1 MRPGKGPLGAPPAL
15 GPAARRALILVAALS
30 VVHAAFLVAQA
41 FLLADVLASIVS
53 TGIGGRTAQL
63 AALFALVAGRA
74 LTGWA
79 VRVVSAR
86 AAATAQRDL
95 RARVVDHALRLGP
108 EWLARSGHGELTAL
122 VTRGLDALDAYFR
135 EYLPALVTAAVVPLA
150 AGAAILWTDWPSAL
164 IVAGTVPLL
173 PMFAILVGKYTAD
186 RVAGATDAV
195 HRMSGQLLELVR
207 ALPVLAAFRRAEA
220 QAETVR
226 KLSER
231 HRRATLKTL
240 RVAFSSA
247 FVLELAATLSV
258 ALVAVVIGVRLVSGS
273 LPLAIG
279 LGVLILVPECYQ
291 PLRAV
296 GAAFHSSEDGVEAVR
311 RVTAVLAEPVHRVG
325 TQVAPCGSLMVSDL
339 SVARRGGF
347 APDGETF
354 SVRRGETVWLR
365 APSGGGKSTTL
376 ATLLGFVSAY
386 DGSVTIGDEHA
397 VELADV
403 DLERWRR
410 DVAWV
415 PQSPVFSGGTVR
427 EELAP
432 AGVRSGGVDEAA
444 GGPGLGGVAGGPGAG
459 GTGRAAGELKLNGL
473 DGVSG
478 VSGGPGADGAG
489 RAAGASRLDGV
500 GEVAGG
506 LRFAGPG
513 GTAGGPVSGEAADG
527 TGLSG
532 AAGGAGLGGVNGVAG
547 EVGLSG
553 VAEMVGRTGLNGA
566 AGRVGFGGVNEVA
579 ELSGVAE
586 MAGGAGLSEV
596 AGGTGDAGASGG
608 PQLDGVDEVLAEL
621 GLDGLADRPV
631 ERLSLG
637 QRQRV
642 AVARA
647 LVKVRSGA
655 WLLLLDEPTAH
666 LDEAN
671 AARVLDAVQR
681 AVDGG
686 AAAVIAAHERT
697 AALDVVE
704 ESLPHNESRRSLDS
718 SHRPLAWRLLLDRR
732 LFAGAALG
740 ALALLAGVALT
751 ATSGWLIATASL
763 QPPILTLTVA
773 VVGVRAFGLGRAGLR
788 YVERLVTH
796 DAAFRISGRL
806 RVRLWE
812 SLVRLGPARGF
823 GADEG
828 QRRLVADVDTV
839 RDLLPRVVSPP
850 IVVGLV
856 VVSAIAVQTW
866 VLPSAGLVLAGAV
879 VLGLLAPAV
888 ALRAERRATSALAA
902 GRRDVAARVLV
913 LFSSSAELLAYGT
926 ASARRRDLAALDE
939 RLAAD
944 TRRQAFGAGAGDAV
958 IVLATGVAAVVSTI
972 LAGQAVATG
981 RLSGVLAPLLAL
993 VPLALAEVLALL
1005 PPAAAHWDTLRRARL
1020 RLAEVVSGRV
1030 LPGNEGAGSVDGG
1043 SRSAARAVDTDARSA
1058 TQVVDAESGSVSP
1071 DVDAGS
1077 GLAAQ
1082 AVDAKSGSVSPDVDA
1097 GSGLVTRAVGAK
1109 SGSVTPG
1116 VDSDGSL
1123 VTRVVD
1129 AESGSVTP
1137 GVDADAG
1144 SVNPG
1149 VDGGSG
1155 LAGQGVDGGSGSVVR
1170 AVGAGSR
1177 LVGAVDTDSS
1187 SAVRGVEGGL
1197 SQVSAGGVRLR
1208 GAAFGWPGGEVV
1220 LHGVD
1225 LEVEPGSYV
1234 AVVGASG
1241 AGKSTLVAA
1250 LLGFLAPREGNVVV
1264 PERVAW
1270 APQGPMLV
1278 STTVAENLRLANPTA
1293 TEAELRRV
1301 LKLAELP
1308 ELAPS
1313 TMLDSAGTGL
1323 SGGQAQRVAFARAL
1337 LAVPEADLVLLDEPT
1352 AHLDEPTA
1360 RALRRTLRSELAGRT
1375 VVHVTHTADEAR
1387 TADIIYEVRDGR
1399 VRRRATP
1406 ATHVARGPGEAQ
1418 LCAVD
1423 ECGVLPANE
1432 PPGFL
1437 RSADEERERQTAKGP
1452 VADAANEDRPLGTSH
1467 GALEDGPRGTRHGAD
1482 EDGPRGVPRSTDEAR
1497 GRGEVRAAEDA
1508 GVGW

>member
-1 MRPGKGPLGAPPAL
+1 MDPVRPGKGPLGALPAL
-15 GPAARRALILVAALS
+15 GPAARRALILVAVLS
-30 VVHAAFLVAQA
+30 LVNAAFLVAQA
-41 FLLADVLASIVS
+41 FLLADVLASVVS
-53 TGIGGRTAQL
+53 TGIGGRTVQL

-86 AAATAQRDL
+86 AAATAQQDL

-108 EWLARSGHGELTAL
+108 EWLARSGHGELTTL

-186 RVAGATDAV
+186 RVSGATDAV
-195 HRMSGQLLELVR
+195 HRMSGRLLELVR

-311 RVTAVLAEPVHRVG
+311 RVTAVLAEPVHRQG
-325 TQVAPCGSLMVSDL
+325 TQVAPCGSLVVSDL

-376 ATLLGFVSAY
+376 ATLLGFVPAY
-386 DGSVTIGDEHA
+386 DGSVAIGDGEPGA
-397 VELADV
+397 VELVDV

-427 EELAP
+427 EELA
-432 AGVRSGGVDEAA
+432 
-444 GGPGLGGVAGGPGAG
+444 GPGI
-459 GTGRAAGELKLNGL
+459 E
-473 DGVSG
+473 
-478 VSGGPGADGAG
+478 
-489 RAAGASRLDGV
+489 
-500 GEVAGG
+500 
-506 LRFAGPG
+506 
-513 GTAGGPVSGEAADG
+513 
-527 TGLSG
+527 
-532 AAGGAGLGGVNGVAG
+532 
-547 EVGLSG
+547 
-553 VAEMVGRTGLNGA
+553 
-566 AGRVGFGGVNEVA
+566 
-579 ELSGVAE
+579 
-586 MAGGAGLSEV
+586 
-596 AGGTGDAGASGG
+596 
-608 PQLDGVDEVLAEL
+608 EVLGEL

-631 ERLSLG
+631 DRLSLG

-647 LVKVRSGA
+647 LLKVRSGA

-704 ESLPHNESRRSLDS
+704 EFLPHNESTASRVASR
-718 SHRPLAWRLLLDRR
+718 RPLAWRLLLDRR
-732 LFAGAALG
+732 LFGGAVLG
-740 ALALLAGVALT
+740 AVALLAGVALT

-763 QPPILTLTVA
+763 RPPILTLTVA

-788 YVERLVTH
+788 YAERLVTH
-796 DAAFRISGRL
+796 DAAFRIAGRL
-806 RVRLWE
+806 RVQLWE
-812 SLVRLGPARGF
+812 SLVRLGPARGL
-823 GADEG
+823 GAGEG
-828 QRRLVADVDTV
+828 QRRLVTDVDTV

-856 VVSAIAVQTW
+856 SVGAIVVQTW

-879 VLGLLAPAV
+879 ALGLLAPAV
-888 ALRAERRATSALAA
+888 ALRVERRATSALAA

-913 LFSSSAELLAYGT
+913 LFSSAAELLAYGT

-958 IVLATGVAAVVSTI
+958 IVLATGVAAMVSTM
-972 LAGQAVATG
+972 LAGHAVATG
-981 RLSGVLAPLLAL
+981 QLAGVLAPLLAL

-1005 PPAAAHWDTLRRARL
+1005 PPAAAHVDTLRQARS
-1020 RLAEVVSGRV
+1020 RLAEVMTDSPDAASLRG
-1030 LPGNEGAGSVDGG
+1030 GGTGAVDGG
-1043 SRSAARAVDTDARSA
+1043 RYADGVPPVGVVTAGLPGGGSGAVDGGRRTGAASTGGVVAAGLAGAALLRGEDSGVVDGGGRSTVASTGGVVVAGPAGVALPRGGGARGMDGGGRSSAASTGG
-1058 TQVVDAESGSVSP
+1058 VVAAGLQGAASLLGEGS
-1071 DVDAGS
+1071 
-1077 GLAAQ
+1077 
-1082 AVDAKSGSVSPDVDA
+1082 
-1097 GSGLVTRAVGAK
+1097 
-1109 SGSVTPG
+1109 
-1116 VDSDGSL
+1116 
-1123 VTRVVD
+1123 RVVD
-1129 AESGSVTP
+1129 GVRRADGVPP
-1137 GVDADAG
+1137 GGVVAAGLQGAALWRGEDSRVVDGVRQADGVSTGRVGAAG
-1144 SVNPG
+1144 LAGAALPRGEDSRV
-1149 VDGGSG
+1149 VDGGPC
-1155 LAGQGVDGGSGSVVR
+1155 AE
-1170 AVGAGSR
+1170 AA
-1177 LVGAVDTDSS
+1177 
-1187 SAVRGVEGGL
+1187 
-1197 SQVSAGGVRLR
+1197 SAGGVAVRGEGSAPMGCGLCASAGGVAVR
-1208 GAAFGWPGGEVV
+1208 GAAFGWPGGDAV
-1220 LHGVD
+1220 LRGVD
-1225 LEVEPGSYV
+1225 LEVAAGSYV

-1250 LLGFLAPREGNVVV
+1250 LLGFLAPREGEIAV
-1264 PERVAW
+1264 PARVAW
-1270 APQGPMLV
+1270 APQEPMLV
-1278 STTVAENLRLANPTA
+1278 STTVAENLRLADPTA
-1293 TEAELRRV
+1293 TEPELRRV
-1301 LKLAELP
+1301 LELAELAD
-1308 ELAPS
+1308 LDPS
-1313 TMLDSAGTGL
+1313 TMLDSAGAGL
-1323 SGGQAQRVAFARAL
+1323 SGGQAQRVALARAL
-1337 LAVPEADLVLLDEPT
+1337 LAAPAADLVLLDEPT

-1360 RALRRTLRSELAGRT
+1360 HALRTTLRTELAGRT
-1375 VVHVTHTADEAR
+1375 VVHVTHTVEEAR
-1387 TADIIYEVRDGR
+1387 AADVVYEVRDGR
-1399 VRRRATP
+1399 VFRRDTDVTGRRGTDGERDPAARVAGRDDAGAHDSRRVADDGSGIGRAG
-1406 ATHVARGPGEAQ
+1406 AG
-1418 LCAVD
+1418 
-1423 ECGVLPANE
+1423 
-1432 PPGFL
+1432 
-1437 RSADEERERQTAKGP
+1437 GP
-1452 VADAANEDRPLGTSH
+1452 VPED
-1467 GALEDGPRGTRHGAD
+1467 
-1482 EDGPRGVPRSTDEAR
+1482 V
-1497 GRGEVRAAEDA
+1497 